1 MSVILHGKDFYCSRN
16 CGTTTN
22 DVLYDDFSSI
32 KVKTILRLLHQ
43 PEGQYTVHRN
53 DSAIFMIL
61 LPILWLWQQHLT
73 LISHSLTTHAQLFSF
88 LQTSDPWNVSN
99 DVCAIGVHDTWL
111 ITTKRVILSSMLADA
126 KSFFT
131 KKFAQEHRWSR
142 SMQSILAVVTIVLL
156 GPNDKYS
163 DGMGHISLCGI
174 SWKYGFVFPEDPM
187 SEDDTT
193 TRYYSPSSSISHS

>member
-1 MSVILHGKDFYCSRN
+1 MEKISIAVEIVAQRQTTFSTMTSHPSRWR
-16 CGTTTN
+16 
-22 DVLYDDFSSI
+22 LSYDCFTSRRDS
-32 KVKTILRLLHQ
+32 T
-43 PEGQYTVHRN
+43 QYTDN